1 MSDIGLA
8 RAAFHC
14 YLVLKVVIGCV
25 PFNLKWSERCLR
37 TELKRKSADL
47 QSKASDADLGF
58 SESGILPDLSAEP
71 AALEAGLSLLGEPKI
86 PDPRMEVLGLKMDVF
101 SFEGDGEAV
110 GLWFTA
116 PPPPPS
122 VSVTQKS

>member
-1 MSDIGLA
+1 MQ
-8 RAAFHC
+8 R
-14 YLVLKVVIGCV
+14 VVIGCV
-25 PFNLKWSERCLR
+25 PFSLKWPERCLR

-86 PDPRMEVLGLKMDVF
+86 PDPRMEVFGLKIDVF
-101 SFEGDGEAV
+101 SLDGDGEAV
-110 GLWFTA
+110 GDWFIEA
-116 PPPPPS
+116 EPPS
-122 VSVTQKS
+122 VSGKESERYEIT